1 MAARR
6 CLWSLATP
14 RRQGEGR
21 DATQAQG
28 CGAPEC
34 RLHWGPWAVTSQDN
48 TETGPST
55 WSQQSSDSDGGSNSN
70 DDFYLNAG
78 NTGWAQNGGQ
88 DSGAYDPI
96 PYRAEGDSED
106 VEEGSVW
113 SDVSDLEP
121 VYSFSSKSSYQ
132 HGRHVSIRTSY
143 TPGDYAMPASNDE
156 PVVPEWPGKG
166 SPKVGY

>member
-1 MAARR
+1 MKGFGPNKPSPT
-6 CLWSLATP
+6 LTDYSSS
-14 RRQGEGR
+14 QG
-21 DATQAQG
+21 
-28 CGAPEC
+28 
-34 RLHWGPWAVTSQDN
+34 AVSYGGDDDQIYYPGSKSQDN
-48 TETGPST
+48 METGPST

-106 VEEGSVW
+106 VEEGPVW